1 MSKSALDENSARYR
15 WMVASRAVAAIV
27 GGFVL
32 TSLIT
37 AVLSLLLPRITATPR
52 AEAVLIA
59 TLISFVFWT
68 CIVLWI
74 FTTRSAKRAWLGV
87 AIPSA
92 LLGFAFYALR

>member
-1 MSKSALDENSARYR
+1 MSKSDLDENSARYR
-15 WMVASRAVAAIV
+15 WMVASRALAAIV

-37 AVLSLLLPRITATPR
+37 AVLSLLLPRITATPK

-59 TLISFVFWT
+59 TLISFVLWT

-74 FTTRSAKRAWLGV
+74 FTARSARRVWVGIAL
-87 AIPSA
+87 PSA
-92 LLGFAFYALR
+92 LLGLALYALR